1 MDIKDKIKE
10 LKNKLTGNMIKDMDI
25 RNEIHQLEMKLHN
38 IKPNDSH
45 FECVGC
51 SG

>member
-1 MDIKDKIKE
+1 MDIEKKIEE
-10 LKNKLTGNMIKDMDI
+10 LERKLTGNMIEDMEI
-25 RNEIHQLEMKLHN
+25 RNEIHQLRMKLHN
-38 IKPNDSH
+38 IKPNESY